1 MARSTRKETKT
12 TKEQSVTEQTLWLLM
27 QMGIVVNDI
36 ANMKKQINILR
47 EKRSCS
53 HEAIVRND
61 DACRTPPRP
70 TTTGRAPRS
79 RSPRTPP
86 TRPPR
91 TRSPLE
97 PLTPLSLPAPTP
109 LSPLSPLDSISVTE
123 LLELL
128 GPDVDIDLEIERIRY
143 DKS

>member
-1 MARSTRKETKT
+1 MAQQKT
-12 TKEQSVTEQTLWLLM
+12 TEVQSIKDQIVYLLI

-86 TRPPR
+86 TSPPR

-128 GPDVDIDLEIERIRY
+128 GPDFDIDLEIERIRY